1 MTWMMGL
8 DSKSL
13 LSLVSGSLS
22 PLVLLDRS
30 VFVVFVHY
38 EYANT
43 NGTRPPLVLPISAV
57 KRIAFLARVPNDINA
72 LRAECADDNSTV
84 PV

>member
-1 MTWMMGL
+1 MLTDMTWMMGL

-30 VFVVFVHY
+30 VFVVFVLL
-38 EYANT
+38 N
-43 NGTRPPLVLPISAV
+43 ISPWGEIM
-57 KRIAFLARVPNDINA
+57 R
-72 LRAECADDNSTV
+72 
-84 PV
+84 